1 MSRKNSFV
9 LTLSNNVTE
18 KEGINFL
25 IENYTG
31 FFKIDLATKK
41 ELLDLL
47 KIEHRFLQA
56 FDLIY
61 VPEMVGKVVDS
72 SFIQIYLDD
81 IILIELKTT
90 KKYLPENPKGFFFG
104 ATENEFNFGK
114 ILGSRFRFCF
124 VSLNEKGS
132 SYAFLTLEELEGMI
146 KNRRIQ
152 YQINLW
158 FLQLYS

>member
-1 MSRKNSFV
+1 MSSKKSFV

-25 IENYTG
+25 MEKHTG
-31 FFKIDLATKK
+31 FFKIDSATKK

-61 VPEMVGKVVDS
+61 VPDMVGKEINS
-72 SFIQIYLDD
+72 TFLQTYLED
-81 IILIELKTT
+81 IILVELKTT

-114 ILGSRFRFCF
+114 ILGDRFRFCF
-124 VSLNEKGS
+124 VSMNEKGS
-132 SYAFLTLEELEGMI
+132 SFALQTIEELELRI

-152 YQINLW
+152 FQINL
-158 FLQLYS
+158 

>member
-1 MSRKNSFV
+1 MSRKHSFV

-18 KEGINFL
+18 KEGVNYL

-31 FFKIDLATKK
+31 FFKVDLMTKK
-41 ELLDLL
+41 ELLNLL
-47 KIEHRFLQA
+47 NIEHRFLQA
-56 FDLIY
+56 FDLIF
-61 VPEMVGKVVDS
+61 VPEMVGKVVDED
-72 SFIQIYLDD
+72 FIKTNLED
-81 IILIELKTT
+81 IILVELKTT

-132 SYAFLTLEELEGMI
+132 SYVFLTLDELEKKI

-152 YQINLW
+152 YQINL
-158 FLQLYS
+158 

>member
-1 MSRKNSFV
+1 MSRKHSFI

-18 KEGINFL
+18 KEGVNYL
-25 IENYTG
+25 IENHTG
-31 FFKIDLATKK
+31 FFKIDLNTKK

-47 KIEHRFLQA
+47 KIDHRFLQA

-61 VPEMVGKVVDS
+61 VPEMVGKIVDTD
-72 SFIQIYLDD
+72 FLQTYLED
-81 IILIELKTT
+81 IILVELKTT

-104 ATENEFNFGK
+104 ATENEFNFGA

-132 SYAFLTLEELEGMI
+132 SFALQTIQELEKRI
-146 KNRRIQ
+146 KNKRIQ
-152 YQINLW
+152 FQINL
-158 FLQLYS
+158 

>member
-1 MSRKNSFV
+1 MSRKHSFV

-18 KEGINFL
+18 KEGVNYL
-25 IENYTG
+25 IENTTG
-31 FFKIDLATKK
+31 FFKIDLTTKK

-47 KIEHRFLQA
+47 KIEHRYLQS

-61 VPEMVGKVVDS
+61 VPEMVGKIIDIEFV
-72 SFIQIYLDD
+72 QTYLED
-81 IILIELKTT
+81 IIFVELKTT

-132 SYAFLTLEELEGMI
+132 SFAFLTLEELEEKI

-152 YQINLW
+152 FQINL
-158 FLQLYS
+158 

>member
-1 MSRKNSFV
+1 MSRKHSFV
-9 LTLSNNVTE
+9 ITVSNNETE
-18 KEGINFL
+18 KEGVVFL
-25 IENYTG
+25 LENYTG

-47 KIEHRFLQA
+47 KIEHRFLQS

-61 VPEMVGKVVDS
+61 VPDMVGKIADTGFV
-72 SFIQIYLDD
+72 QTYLED
-81 IILIELKTT
+81 IFLIELKTT

-114 ILGSRFRFCF
+114 ILGARFRFCF

-132 SYAFLTLEELEGMI
+132 SYALLTLDELEERI

-152 YQINLW
+152 YQINL
-158 FLQLYS
+158 

>member
-1 MSRKNSFV
+1 MSRKHSFV

-18 KEGINFL
+18 KEGINYL
-25 IENYTG
+25 IENTTG
-31 FFKIDLATKK
+31 FFKIDLSTKK
-41 ELLDLL
+41 ELLNLL
-47 KIEHRFLQA
+47 NIEHRFLQA
-56 FDLIY
+56 FDVIY
-61 VPEMVGKVVDS
+61 VPEMVGRIVNSEFV
-72 SFIQIYLDD
+72 QTYLED
-81 IILIELKTT
+81 IILVELKTT

-132 SYAFLTLEELEGMI
+132 SYAFLTLEELEEQI

-152 YQINLW
+152 YQINL
-158 FLQLYS
+158 

>member
-1 MSRKNSFV
+1 MSRKNSFI

-18 KEGINFL
+18 KEGVNYL
-25 IENYTG
+25 IENHTG
-31 FFKIDLATKK
+31 FFKIDLVAKK

-47 KIEHRFLQA
+47 KISHKFLQA

-61 VPEMVGKVVDS
+61 VPEMVGKIADTN
-72 SFIQIYLDD
+72 FIHTYLED

-114 ILGSRFRFCF
+114 ILGDRFRFCF
-124 VSLNEKGS
+124 VCLNEKS
-132 SYAFLTLEELEGMI
+132 FSFALLNIEELELKI
-146 KNRRIQ
+146 KNKRIQ
-152 YQINLW
+152 FQINL
-158 FLQLYS
+158 

>member
-1 MSRKNSFV
+1 MSRKHSFI

-18 KEGINFL
+18 KEGVNFL
-25 IENYTG
+25 IENHTG

-61 VPEMVGKVVDS
+61 LPDMVGKEVNS
-72 SFIQIYLDD
+72 SFLQTFLED
-81 IILIELKTT
+81 IILVELKTT

-114 ILGSRFRFCF
+114 ILGDRFRFCF
-124 VSLNEKGS
+124 VSMNEKGS
-132 SYAFLTLEELEGMI
+132 SFALQTIEELELRI
-146 KNRRIQ
+146 KNKRIQ
-152 YQINLW
+152 FQINL
-158 FLQLYS
+158 

>member
-1 MSRKNSFV
+1 MSRKHSFT
-9 LTLSNNVTE
+9 LTLTNNVTE
-18 KEGINFL
+18 KEGINYL
-25 IENYTG
+25 IDNHTG

-47 KIEHRFLQA
+47 QIEHRYLQA
-56 FDLIY
+56 FDLIHI
-61 VPEMVGKVVDS
+61 PEMVGKEFKS
-72 SFIQIYLDD
+72 TEIQTYLED

-114 ILGSRFRFCF
+114 ILGDKFRFCF
-124 VSLNEKGS
+124 VSLNEKGCT
-132 SYAFLTLEELEGMI
+132 YALQTLEELEARI

-152 YQINLW
+152 YQINL
-158 FLQLYS
+158 

>member
-61 VPEMVGKVVDS
+61 VPEMVGKVVDTG
-72 SFIQIYLDD
+72 FIQIYLDD

-114 ILGSRFRFCF
+114 ILCSRFRFCF

-152 YQINLW
+152 YQINL
-158 FLQLYS
+158 

>member
-1 MSRKNSFV
+1 MSRKHSFV

-18 KEGINFL
+18 KEGVNFL

-31 FFKIDLATKK
+31 FFKIDLITKK
-41 ELLDLL
+41 KLLDLL
-47 KIEHRFLQA
+47 NIGHNFLQS
-56 FDLIY
+56 FDLVYI
-61 VPEMVGKVVDS
+61 PDLVGIDVNSD
-72 SFIQIYLDD
+72 ILETYLED
-81 IILIELKTT
+81 IILVELKTT

-114 ILGSRFRFCF
+114 LLGSKFRFCF

-132 SYAFLTLEELEGMI
+132 SFSLQTLDELEARI

-152 YQINLW
+152 YQINL
-158 FLQLYS
+158 

>member
-1 MSRKNSFV
+1 MSRKHSFV

-18 KEGINFL
+18 KEGVNFL

-31 FFKIDLATKK
+31 FFKIDLITKK

-61 VPEMVGKVVDS
+61 VPEMVGKITDAE
-72 SFIQIYLDD
+72 FIQTYLED
-81 IILIELKTT
+81 IILVELKTT

-114 ILGSRFRFCF
+114 MLGSRFRFCF

-132 SYAFLTLEELEGMI
+132 SYAFLTLEELEERI

-152 YQINLW
+152 YQINL
-158 FLQLYS
+158 

>member
-1 MSRKNSFV
+1 MSRKHSFV
-9 LTLSNNVTE
+9 LTLSNNITE
-18 KEGINFL
+18 KEGVNFL

-61 VPEMVGKVVDS
+61 VPEMVGKIADVG
-72 SFIQIYLDD
+72 FIQTYLED
-81 IILIELKTT
+81 IILVELKTT

-132 SYAFLTLEELEGMI
+132 SYAFLTLDELEERI

-152 YQINLW
+152 YQINL
-158 FLQLYS
+158 

>member
-1 MSRKNSFV
+1 MSRKHSFV

-18 KEGINFL
+18 KEGVNYL
-25 IENYTG
+25 IENHTG

-41 ELLDLL
+41 ELLNLL

-61 VPEMVGKVVDS
+61 IPEMVGKIVNSD
-72 SFIQIYLDD
+72 FLQTYLED
-81 IILIELKTT
+81 IILVELKTT
-90 KKYLPENPKGFFFG
+90 KKYLPQNPKGFFFG
-104 ATENEFNFGK
+104 ATENEFNFGA

-132 SYAFLTLEELEGMI
+132 SFALQTIQELEQRI
-146 KNRRIQ
+146 KHKRIQ
-152 YQINLW
+152 FQINL
-158 FLQLYS
+158 